1 MEIVVGKF
9 AGFCNGVKYAVTK
22 AEEES
27 AKGKVYCLGELV
39 HNRQVVKKLENNG
52 MITVDSI
59 EEVPDGET
67 LIIRAHGEAES
78 VYTKAKEKKLE
89 VIDLTCGKVKAIHNK
104 VKKAREDSFIIVI
117 GKKTHPETIGTKGFS
132 GENSFVIQT
141 EDDILDA
148 YKEYE
153 KTNLGKIY
161 VVCQTTISKEQFENI
176 KKEIETNFVEAET
189 IIDNTICDATGIRQ
203 DEVKEMSKRFNKMI
217 IIGGKNSSNTKE
229 LVNIAKINC
238 NNVYSIET
246 IQDLIGE
253 KFDINDKIGIMAGAS
268 TPENSIIEVK
278 EYLEK
283 LKF

>member
-52 MITVDSI
+52 MITVNSI

-67 LIIRAHGEAES
+67 LIIRAHGEAET
-78 VYTKAKEKKLE
+78 VYTKA
-89 VIDLTCGKVKAIHNK
+89 KAIHNK

-132 GENSFVIQT
+132 GKNSFVIQT
-141 EDDILDA
+141 EDDILDV